1 VTYNVANLVINDAGG
16 YTSSITAVGVFQFT
30 VAGMSFVKITATAL
44 TSGTIVGTLRAGP
57 GDYQVAIDPSSQQTM
72 ANSQSVCIA
81 SDQSLVPVTDPMV
94 LTSYTLT
101 GVIAINTVL
110 VTLDC
115 SNDAGVSVQCS
126 AMGTTG
132 VVTPEWSND
141 NATWIAATSLVTQ
154 AGVPITTIT
163 AAGLWTTRVH
173 ARYLRLRMSTAT
185 TAATTTFSAQSSG
198 MLLGA
203 PQALAVVQP
212 TASAFQASATQVV
225 GTAATRWFAQVSDGT
240 NSPAIKA
247 ASTAAAA
254 TDASMVVAL
263 SPNSPQPATTSALQA
278 LTNINV
284 NATGAL
290 VAVKASAGNLFGLSM
305 FNGTAAIVYLSFWN
319 VATGSVTLGT
329 TAPTCVFA
337 LPASGTLTVPPSDF
351 AMLNS
356 ATAIS
361 FAAVT
366 TYNGATT
373 ASVTGSIFFK

>member
-1 VTYNVANLVINDAGG
+1 
-16 YTSSITAVGVFQFT
+16 
-30 VAGMSFVKITATAL
+30 MSFVKITATAL

-351 AMLNS
+351 ALLNS